1 MKSPHQFNSAM
12 KSPHRFNSAMKSPHQ
27 FESAMNR
34 RTYRN
39 RLLGRLPMQRRNES
53 P

>member
-1 MKSPHQFNSAM
+1 MKSPHLVNSAM
-12 KSPHRFNSAMKSPHQ
+12 KSLHHFNSS
-27 FESAMNR
+27 MNH

-39 RLLGRLPMQRRNES
+39 GPLGRLPMQRRNES

>member
-1 MKSPHQFNSAM
+1 MKSPRQFNSAM
-12 KSPHRFNSAMKSPHQ
+12 KSPRQFNSAMKSPRQ
-27 FESAMNR
+27 VESAMNS

-39 RLLGRLPMQRRNES
+39 GPLDRLPMQRRNES